1 MLRHCRSPTSAAFL
15 LPAALHLVGKVNHK
29 LSSEGVIWITLRES
43 RLDGGCGGPFS
54 KRSGERIQEVRAS
67 GGPSCR
73 ECGQYRRISGHTRRG
88 RPGKTVVMTRSQSPY
103 EDPTMLGRR
112 GSLVAGT
119 LGSAGLIAFPCV
131 DGYVE
136 VSRPQT
142 SIYGHHFGWP
152 EDPVASTMPVG
163 VGWLNHERRRVLSR
177 SALSSRPCDDES
189 DPGWSANNS

>member
-1 MLRHCRSPTSAAFL
+1 MLRHCRSPTFAAFF
-15 LPAALHLVGKVNHK
+15 LPAALHLVGQLNHK

-103 EDPTMLGRR
+103 EDPTMLGAPRIARR
-112 GSLVAGT
+112 GHIGSTGT
-119 LGSAGLIAFPCV
+119 DRLPCV

-136 VSRPQT
+136 FRAHRRLF
-142 SIYGHHFGWP
+142 YGHHFGWP